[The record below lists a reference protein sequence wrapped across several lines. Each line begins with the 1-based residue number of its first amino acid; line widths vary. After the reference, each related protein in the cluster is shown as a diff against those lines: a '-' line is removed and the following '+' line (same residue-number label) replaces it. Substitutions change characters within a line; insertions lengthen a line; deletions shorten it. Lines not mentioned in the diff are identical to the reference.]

1 MRLSGYQVVFV
12 SALVGALFVV
22 SGRVLVFLLDGRV
35 AAIQSGWSNFAPF
48 EGSGTI
54 AVSAAL
60 AVGIAVFW
68 NLMTDNEAA
77 ARRSARRSGNQILWL
92 LRDSLA
98 KNRMVEVTLKSNKCY
113 VGYVHDTGVTAH
125 RADPDIALIPM
136 ASGYRDD
143 ETSRACSYDVLRKA
157 NRAVP
162 GRAGRSVVAVQT
174 LPGGVP
180 VFADRLRE
188 ALRSHGVRHPP
199 VASGGRRS
207 GGDRRRGL
215 SGVAAA
221 AVHRPDDAPNV
232 GCVPQDVRFG
242 EGDETWRDAVER
254 FRE

>member
-1 MRLSGYQVVFV
+1 MNLGLLLFPALVGFLFLVMATKTRFSLMRLSGYQVVFV

-22 SGRVLVFLLDGRV
+22 SGRVLVFLLDGRF
-35 AAIQSGWSNFAPF
+35 AAIQSRWDNFAPF
-48 EGSGTI
+48 ESSGTI

-60 AVGIAVFW
+60 AVGVAVLW

-143 ETSRACSYDVLRKA
+143 ETLELVLTTFYGKRIAEFLDAQGDPPSWRFKHFQVA
-157 NRAVP
+157 FPFSQIA
-162 GRAGRSVVAVQT
+162 SV
-174 LPGGVP
+174 
-180 VFADRLRE
+180 RLFDPTVYAILQSPLE
-188 ALRSHGVRHPP
+188 DDGQAETIG
-199 VASGGRRS
+199 
-207 GGDRRRGL
+207 
-215 SGVAAA
+215 AA
-221 AVHRPDDAPNV
+221 
-232 GCVPQDVRFG
+232 
-242 EGDETWRDAVER
+242 
-254 FRE
+254 